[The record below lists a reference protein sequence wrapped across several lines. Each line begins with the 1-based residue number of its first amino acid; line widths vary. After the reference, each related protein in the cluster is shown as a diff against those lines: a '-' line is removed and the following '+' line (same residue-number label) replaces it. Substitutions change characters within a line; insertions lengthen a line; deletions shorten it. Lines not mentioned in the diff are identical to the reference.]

1 MIWKMGVTEIY
12 FNTDFNEE
20 SFTDSKKNCMILA
33 SLIKR
38 KVQRMQL
45 DEFVFTETSSHYK
58 LSKPLSF
65 VVCLSHFFAL

>member
-38 KVQRMQL
+38 KVQRMQ
-45 DEFVFTETSSHYK
+45 SG
-58 LSKPLSF
+58 
-65 VVCLSHFFAL
+65 